1 MNILYSFLCFKS
13 DIEKNRVNYINY
25 FVNCLVV
32 IVLILMK
39 NYVYTPSTGF
49 LSFLMFQTVSRELVR
64 LLDTHLFFLFFQ
76 FDLLFYVSQ
85 TIHQNLLFV
94 NRHIVSFYIIHRH
107 KKWGKKRNTNCL
119 FYQQYTHCGFWEY

>member
-85 TIHQNLLFV
+85 TIHQNFLFISFIGIRSGARNV
-94 NRHIVSFYIIHRH
+94 IPIAFFTNNIHIAVFGNI
-107 KKWGKKRNTNCL
+107 KK
-119 FYQQYTHCGFWEY
+119 